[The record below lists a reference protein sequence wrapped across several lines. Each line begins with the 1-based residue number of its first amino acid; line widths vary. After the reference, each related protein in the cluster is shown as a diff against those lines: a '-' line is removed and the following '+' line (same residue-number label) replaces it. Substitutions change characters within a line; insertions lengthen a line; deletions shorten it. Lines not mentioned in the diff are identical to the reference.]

1 MRVRIFFAMLSRHRL
16 LHALSGA
23 FLFCILL
30 GSCSDKNRTQKLII
44 GMDASYPPFEMKDP
58 GGEFTGVS
66 ADLGR
71 AVAKDLGRT
80 ADIRNIPFDGLI
92 AALKSGEIDC
102 VISSMTAND
111 ERRQSIDF
119 SDPYV
124 KIGLALLV
132 SAKSNVQ
139 TADEL
144 KAAGRRIAV
153 KLGTT
158 GEAYAR
164 KNFPGATLLSLS
176 EDSACAMEV
185 VKGGVD
191 AWIYDQLSVVRYHEK
206 NPESTRALLKPLS
219 EETWAIGFRK
229 GNDALRE
236 QTNAFLKK
244 FHEGGGFDKLGDKYL
259 ADFKSKLKAQGVP
272 FVFDL

>member
-1 MRVRIFFAMLSRHRL
+1 MEA
-16 LHALSGA
+16 G
-23 FLFCILL
+23 
-30 GSCSDKNRTQKLII
+30 
-44 GMDASYPPFEMKDP
+44 YPPFEMKDP
-58 GGEFTGVS
+58 SGEFTGVS

-71 AVAKDLGRT
+71 ALAKDLGREV
-80 ADIRNIPFDGLI
+80 DIRNIPFDGLI

-102 VISSMTAND
+102 IISSMTATD

-124 KIGLALLV
+124 KLGLALLV
-132 SAKSNVQ
+132 PAKSNVQ
-139 TADEL
+139 NADDL
-144 KAAGRRIAV
+144 KAPGRRIAV

-158 GEAYAR
+158 GEAFAR
-164 KNFPGATLLSLS
+164 KHFPAATLLALS

-191 AWIYDQLSVVRYHEK
+191 AWIYDQLSVIRYHEK

-219 EETWAIGFRK
+219 QEAWAIGFRK
-229 GNDALRE
+229 GTDALRE

-244 FHEGGGFDKLGDKYL
+244 FRADGGFDKIADKYL
-259 ADFKSKLKAQGVP
+259 AEFREKLKSQGVP